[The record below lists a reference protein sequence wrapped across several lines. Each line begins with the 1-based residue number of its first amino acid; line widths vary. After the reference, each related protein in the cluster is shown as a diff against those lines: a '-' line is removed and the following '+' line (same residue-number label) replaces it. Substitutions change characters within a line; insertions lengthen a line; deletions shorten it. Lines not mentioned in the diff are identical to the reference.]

1 MQNVVG
7 NQHITLSPVLQG
19 EVFQHTCEGHQDK
32 HHGVPYSLHL
42 LSYTKKAG
50 IAVILQWKYICSSCR
65 RIPDR
70 KDENLPSVL
79 HFQGYIIQRLTT
91 NPKGS
96 VSVPDS
102 NYIFSIINYIT
113 S

>member
-50 IAVILQWKYICSSCR
+50 IAKLFC
-65 RIPDR
+65 
-70 KDENLPSVL
+70 
-79 HFQGYIIQRLTT
+79 T
-91 NPKGS
+91 GS
-96 VSVPDS
+96 IHVHLVEEYQTGRMKIYPLS
-102 NYIFSIINYIT
+102 YIFKVTLFKDLQLILKEVFQYQTVTTFSP
-113 S
+113 